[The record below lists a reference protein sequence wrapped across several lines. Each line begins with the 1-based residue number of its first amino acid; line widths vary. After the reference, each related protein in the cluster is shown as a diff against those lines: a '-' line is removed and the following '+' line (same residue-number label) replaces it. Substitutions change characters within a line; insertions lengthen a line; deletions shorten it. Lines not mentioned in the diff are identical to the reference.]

1 MQGVFFVAA
10 CASVLAVALICI
22 FLFANGIPAIKEI
35 GFVKFITGEMW
46 RPSNELFGIF
56 PMIIGSLYVTAG
68 AVIIGVPIGILTS
81 VFMAMYCPKKIYR
94 PLKAATELL
103 AGIPSVVYG
112 FFGLVVVVPII
123 RDFGRALKDAG
134 LIKNAGDGNSILTTS
149 LILAMMILPTIIGT
163 TESAMR
169 AVPAHYYEGALA
181 LGATKERSIFRV
193 IIPAAKSGVI
203 AGIVLG
209 IGRAVGE
216 TMAVIMVAGNQPRL
230 VGNLFKGIRTLTGNI
245 VMEMGYA
252 TGLHRE
258 ALIATGVVLFVLISA
273 LHCLRGGQIMSNK
286 MTVKDRLKT
295 YRKHP
300 GSFLVMLLVML
311 GALLTFSVLLFLIA
325 YILINGVPH
334 IKLSLFEWNYTSEN
348 ASVVPALINTIVM
361 TILSLLI
368 AVPFGIFSAIFL
380 VEYSGKGN
388 KFVEVIR
395 LTTETL
401 SGIPSIVYG
410 LFGMLFFVNTLDWG
424 FSILAGAFTLSIM
437 ILPLIMRTTEE
448 ALKSVPDSYR
458 EGSFGLGAGKL
469 RTVFRIVLPSAVPG
483 ILAGVI
489 LAIGR
494 IVGETAALIYTAGS
508 VAQIPKSV
516 MGSGRTLAVHMYHL
530 SSEGLYMDQAYAT
543 AVILLVLVVGINTLS
558 GMIARKLTKA

>member
-1 MQGVFFVAA
+1 
-10 CASVLAVALICI
+10 
-22 FLFANGIPAIKEI
+22 
-35 GFVKFITGEMW
+35 
-46 RPSNELFGIF
+46 
-56 PMIIGSLYVTAG
+56 
-68 AVIIGVPIGILTS
+68 
-81 VFMAMYCPKKIYR
+81 
-94 PLKAATELL
+94 
-103 AGIPSVVYG
+103 
-112 FFGLVVVVPII
+112 
-123 RDFGRALKDAG
+123 
-134 LIKNAGDGNSILTTS
+134 
-149 LILAMMILPTIIGT
+149 
-163 TESAMR
+163 
-169 AVPAHYYEGALA
+169 
-181 LGATKERSIFRV
+181 
-193 IIPAAKSGVI
+193 
-203 AGIVLG
+203 
-209 IGRAVGE
+209 
-216 TMAVIMVAGNQPRL
+216 
-230 VGNLFKGIRTLTGNI
+230 
-245 VMEMGYA
+245 
-252 TGLHRE
+252 
-258 ALIATGVVLFVLISA
+258 
-273 LHCLRGGQIMSNK
+273 MSNK

-334 IKLSLFEWNYTSEN
+334 IKLSLFELNYTSEN